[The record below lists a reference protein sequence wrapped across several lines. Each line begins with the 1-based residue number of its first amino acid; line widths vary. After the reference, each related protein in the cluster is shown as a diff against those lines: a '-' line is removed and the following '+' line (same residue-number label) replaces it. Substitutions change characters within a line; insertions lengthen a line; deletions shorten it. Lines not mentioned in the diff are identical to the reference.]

1 LQYLKQLCDRA
12 GHRLDLRCIDGEAWH
27 AASRSAHMADY
38 QLMGEAIR
46 AALDRTQHLIK
57 GRRGANS

>member
-1 LQYLKQLCDRA
+1 
-12 GHRLDLRCIDGEAWH
+12 
-27 AASRSAHMADY
+27 MADY